1 MTLARQRV
9 LIAYGLLGEV
19 SAAFR
24 PIGIDYLGAQQDWL
38 RAAGARP
45 EVVRVPTAAP
55 VADNA
60 AVLRTALLAE
70 DRPAL
75 VLAHSKGGL
84 EALAAL
90 LDPDVAARCSGFI
103 AFQSPFAG
111 TPIADAVTGLRPLH
125 GAAVGALRLL
135 RIGSGA
141 GLLDLTTAVRAA
153 WMARHGAAVAALLAR
168 LPVVAAGTVLA
179 LPEDAAFG
187 RDRAY
192 GIAARWLA
200 QRAGPNDGLV
210 PLASALLPGARH
222 MVEPGGHVALVATG
236 AGRDPVGALQR
247 ALALLAEG
255 SAEAA

>member
-1 MTLARQRV
+1 MTTLAGQRV

-19 SAAFR
+19 SAAFW

-38 RAAGARP
+38 RASGARP

-60 AVLRTALLAE
+60 AALRTALLAE

-90 LDPDVAARCSGFI
+90 LG
-103 AFQSPFAG
+103 
-111 TPIADAVTGLRPLH
+111 
-125 GAAVGALRLL
+125 
-135 RIGSGA
+135 
-141 GLLDLTTAVRAA
+141 
-153 WMARHGAAVAALLAR
+153 R

-179 LPEDAAFG
+179 LPEDAASG

-247 ALALLAEG
+247 ALALLAGG
-255 SAEAA
+255 SSEAA